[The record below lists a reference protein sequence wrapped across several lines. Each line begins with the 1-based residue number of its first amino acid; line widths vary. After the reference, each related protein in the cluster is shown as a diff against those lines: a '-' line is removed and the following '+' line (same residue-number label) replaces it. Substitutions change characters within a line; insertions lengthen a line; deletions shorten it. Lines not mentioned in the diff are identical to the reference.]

1 MVAELATERMVV
13 AATAAQCFAVVS
25 DIERYPEWAADIK
38 EVVVQRRDDEGRPAE
53 VTFRVGAFG
62 RSSSNTLVYDYTGA
76 PKTFAWRQTAGD
88 LTSRFDGEYHFEDTG
103 DGTTEVT
110 YTLAVELR
118 VPLPGFIKRRAQS
131 RIMHTA
137 LEDLKNRVESS
148 LTT

>member
-1 MVAELATERMVV
+1 MAELATERMAVG
-13 AATAAQCFAVVS
+13 ATAAQCFAVVS

-53 VTFRVGAFG
+53 VTFRAGAFG
-62 RSSSNTLVYDYTGA
+62 RSSSNTLAYDYAGA
-76 PKTFAWRQTAGD
+76 PRTLSWRQTAGD
-88 LTSRFDGEYHFEDTG
+88 LTSRFDGEYRFEDTG

>member
-1 MVAELATERMVV
+1 VVAELATERMVV
-13 AATAAQCFAVVS
+13 GATAAQCFAVVS

-38 EVVVQRRDDEGRPAE
+38 EVVVQRRDEEARPAE

-88 LTSRFDGEYHFEDTG
+88 LTSRFDGEYRFEDTG